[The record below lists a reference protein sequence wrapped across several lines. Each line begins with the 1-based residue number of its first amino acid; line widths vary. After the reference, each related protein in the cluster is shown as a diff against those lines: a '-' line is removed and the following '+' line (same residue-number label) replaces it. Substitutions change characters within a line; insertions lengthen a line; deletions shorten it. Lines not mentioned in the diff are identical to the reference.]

1 MNNLHRERAPI
12 SDAAWAGIE
21 DEARRTFIR
30 NLAGRRAVDVVGPAG
45 LELAAVGTG
54 HIRPLDAPAEGVIV
68 RQRLAQPVIALRT
81 PFSVTR
87 QAVDDVERGAK
98 DSDWQPVKEPAR

>member
-21 DEARRTFIR
+21 DEARRTFLR

-54 HIRPLDAPAEGVIV
+54 HIRPLEQPKVRPETVAWTPSTPNASPTPTPAKK
-68 RQRLAQPVIALRT
+68 RKKHHNRP
-81 PFSVTR
+81 
-87 QAVDDVERGAK
+87 
-98 DSDWQPVKEPAR
+98 